1 MSEANY
7 GMVLISSL
15 YLIVYYFFNIFLRV
29 KEKRIIEE
37 GYNNMDF
44 INTCVRP
51 KLIYNS
57 YNIYIL
63 NTDDVA
69 GSIMN
74 PRFLLR
80 ARLKGVQGNAAHT
93 DISFKK

>member
-15 YLIVYYFFNIFLRV
+15 YLIRYYFFNIFLRVNCLV

-44 INTCVRP
+44 IIAYVRP
-51 KLIYNS
+51 KLIYNP
-57 YNIYIL
+57 YNIYIY
-63 NTDDVA
+63 
-69 GSIMN
+69 
-74 PRFLLR
+74 
-80 ARLKGVQGNAAHT
+80 
-93 DISFKK
+93 

>member
-1 MSEANY
+1 MRE
-7 GMVLISSL
+7 
-15 YLIVYYFFNIFLRV
+15 VY
-29 KEKRIIEE
+29 IEE

-44 INTCVRP
+44 IIAYVRP

-63 NTDDVA
+63 DTDDVA

-74 PRFLLR
+74 LRRFGGR
-80 ARLKGVQGNAAHT
+80 
-93 DISFKK
+93 F

>member
-15 YLIVYYFFNIFLRV
+15 YLIRYYFFNIFLRVDCLV

-44 INTCVRP
+44 INTCVKP
-51 KLIYNS
+51 MS

-63 NTDDVA
+63 DVNDVA
-69 GSIMN
+69 MSIMN
-74 PRFLLR
+74 PRFGGR
-80 ARLKGVQGNAAHT
+80 
-93 DISFKK
+93 F

>member
-7 GMVLISSL
+7 GMVLISSI
-15 YLIVYYFFNIFLRV
+15 YLIGYYFFNIFLRVNCLV

-44 INTCVRP
+44 INICGRP
-51 KLIYNS
+51 ELIYNP

-63 NTDDVA
+63 AVDDAA

-74 PRFLLR
+74 PRRF
-80 ARLKGVQGNAAHT
+80 
-93 DISFKK
+93 

>member
-1 MSEANY
+1 MSKANY
-7 GMVLISSL
+7 GMVLISSI
-15 YLIVYYFFNIFLRV
+15 YLIGYYFFNIFLRVNCLV

-44 INTCVRP
+44 IIAYVRP

-63 NTDDVA
+63 DIDDVA
-69 GSIMN
+69 GA
-74 PRFLLR
+74 L
-80 ARLKGVQGNAAHT
+80 
-93 DISFKK
+93 

>member
-15 YLIVYYFFNIFLRV
+15 YLIRYYFFNIFLRV
-29 KEKRIIEE
+29 KEKKE

-44 INTCVRP
+44 IHTCIRP
-51 KLIYNS
+51 KS

-63 NTDDVA
+63 DVA

-74 PRFLLR
+74 PR
-80 ARLKGVQGNAAHT
+80 RLKGV
-93 DISFKK
+93 

>member
-15 YLIVYYFFNIFLRV
+15 YLIGYYFFNIFLRV
-29 KEKRIIEE
+29 KEKKE
-37 GYNNMDF
+37 GYNIMDF
-44 INTCVRP
+44 IIACVRP
-51 KLIYNS
+51 KS

-63 NTDDVA
+63 DIDDVA

-74 PRFLLR
+74 PRRFLLR
-80 ARLKGVQGNAAHT
+80 ARLKGVQGNAAAS
-93 DISFKK
+93 DIGFEK

>member
-37 GYNNMDF
+37 RGII
-44 INTCVRP
+44 INTCIKP
-51 KLIYNS
+51 MS

-63 NTDDVA
+63 DVNDVA
-69 GSIMN
+69 MSIMN
-74 PRFLLR
+74 PRRF
-80 ARLKGVQGNAAHT
+80 AM
-93 DISFKK
+93 SY

>member
-29 KEKRIIEE
+29 KENRIIKE
-37 GYNNMDF
+37 GYDNMDF

-51 KLIYNS
+51 NP

-63 NTDDVA
+63 DIDDVA

-74 PRFLLR
+74 PRRFDGR
-80 ARLKGVQGNAAHT
+80 
-93 DISFKK
+93 F

>member
-1 MSEANY
+1 
-7 GMVLISSL
+7 
-15 YLIVYYFFNIFLRV
+15 
-29 KEKRIIEE
+29 
-37 GYNNMDF
+37 MDF
-44 INTCVRP
+44 INTCVKP
-51 KLIYNS
+51 MS

-63 NTDDVA
+63 DVNDVA

-74 PRFLLR
+74 PRRFLLR

>member
-15 YLIVYYFFNIFLRV
+15 YLIRYYFFNIFLRV
-29 KEKRIIEE
+29 DCSIKEKRIIEE
-37 GYNNMDF
+37 GYNNIDF

-51 KLIYNS
+51 ELIPNP

-63 NTDDVA
+63 DVNDVA

-74 PRFLLR
+74 PR
-80 ARLKGVQGNAAHT
+80 RLAM
-93 DISFKK
+93 SS

>member
-29 KEKRIIEE
+29 DCSIKKKRIIEE

-44 INTCVRP
+44 IIAYVRP

-63 NTDDVA
+63 DTDDVA

-74 PRFLLR
+74 PRRFGGR
-80 ARLKGVQGNAAHT
+80 
-93 DISFKK
+93 F